1 MALIVGV
8 RKVIERSKYLK
19 HIKFYSKP
27 YNILYLYIHTTDSTQ
42 LFYLNIYI
50 IFIYFHTRQV
60 LQPHDVAHETDV
72 SCA

>member
-8 RKVIERSKYLK
+8 RKVIE
-19 HIKFYSKP
+19 HIETHKVLFKT
-27 YNILYLYIHTTDSTQ
+27 ILYLYIHTIDSKQ
-42 LFYLNIYI
+42 LFYVNIYI

>member
-8 RKVIERSKYLK
+8 RKVIE
-19 HIKFYSKP
+19 HIETHKVLFKT
-27 YNILYLYIHTTDSTQ
+27 ILYLYIHTTDSKQ

-60 LQPHDVAHETDV
+60 LQPHDDVAHETDV